1 MTIRQR
7 NSAALDSDGI
17 SIVRERYKQSFTQ
30 PGWAIK
36 SNVSESTLKRLLAGQ
51 RIDLDLLKA
60 ALRPLG
66 LEVEDFT
73 LIRSDTPIPIEPA
86 TQPSSSQPRNPDF
99 YMRVTFTDTNRRQ
112 IEYALDDLQAL
123 LDGQTLKIT
132 PSDNCV
138 TISSDFPDS
147 LRDKVE
153 TILKHIKALS
163 EDCVVKGDVV
173 VLTA

>member
-17 SIVRERYKQSFTQ
+17 KIVRDRYKQSFTQ

-36 SNVSESTLKRLLAGQ
+36 SSVSESTLKRLLAGR

-73 LIRSDTPIPIEPA
+73 LIRSDIPIPIEPD

-99 YMRVTFTDTNRRQ
+99 YMRVTFTDTNKCQ
-112 IEYALDDLQAL
+112 IGYALEDLQTL
-123 LDGQTLKIT
+123 LEGHTLKIT
-132 PSDNCV
+132 PSGNCV

-153 TILKHIKALS
+153 TILKHIQALA

-173 VLTA
+173 LTV